1 MKIPAMIEILHKL
14 EAAHPGIEIVI
25 ALKDIP
31 AYSPM
36 MFIKIADVE
45 DLGRIGIL
53 EGVNVE
59 TARED
64 IKKAKD
70 KGLKVVFPL
79 GGDPTD
85 LSIH

>member
-1 MKIPAMIEILHKL
+1 MKIPAMIEILQKL
-14 EAAHPGIEIVI
+14 EAAHPGIEIVA
-25 ALKDIP
+25 ALKDIS
-31 AYSPM
+31 AYSPI
-36 MFIKIADVE
+36 MFIKVADVE
-45 DLGRIGIL
+45 GVGRIGVI

-79 GGDPTD
+79 GGDPMD
-85 LSIH
+85 LDIH